1 MIIPMLGPV
10 LVLLAAPPAGAVP
23 ERGDV
28 LHRMTLL
35 RAAPGAVQ
43 ELVDALRAG
52 GSARPRL
59 VLRHS
64 QGDHWDV
71 MVLQAIGGYAEHL
84 SHPPAGL
91 APPALVAW
99 QEDTFVR
106 GPDLSALEGFTGAG
120 LYHIEMFH
128 ALADKRADLVREREM
143 ENAYLRALGRPTNAI
158 FVRELGGSWDAFTV
172 GAYRGWKH
180 YAEREDISPERS
192 AAAAHAAGFT
202 SDDKISPALRALI
215 QSHHDTLATPVR

>member
-1 MIIPMLGPV
+1 MLLSL
-10 LVLLAAPPAGAVP
+10 LVLLAAPAATPGA

-28 LHRMTLL
+28 LYRMTLL
-35 RAAPGAVQ
+35 RAAPGAIQ
-43 ELVDALRAG
+43 DLVDALRPGVSGAA
-52 GSARPRL
+52 ARTRL

-84 SHPPAGL
+84 AHAPTAL
-91 APPALVAW
+91 AAPALVAW

-106 GPDLSALEGFTGAG
+106 GPDLSALEGFTGGG
-120 LYHIEMFH
+120 LYHIEMFL

-180 YAEREDISPERS
+180 YAEREDIAPERS
-192 AAAAHAAGFT
+192 AAAARAAGFA
-202 SDDKISPALRALI
+202 SDDRISPALRALI